1 MTLVKVCGK
10 DDTVTRLC
18 FLVLRA
24 NSNGR
29 LISPMLCPLLKDFL
43 LQKNNT
49 EDIKM
54 KAKKEEETMIQAKF
68 NQKAK

>member
-10 DDTVTRLC
+10 DDTLTRLC

-49 EDIKM
+49 EDMI
-54 KAKKEEETMIQAKF
+54 EEETMIQAKF